1 MLLPQNTRRGGLVE
15 WPYLRVVAKLVCPN
29 GDAHS
34 PYTSHPFWI
43 LRLQNACLNQCG
55 DALKCLCAHHLE
67 YLMPNLFSI
76 PFSQSIPLSA
86 SDLFSSPK
94 RTTVVRRSHPFSS
107 RTMLQIHE
115 DRERKGTSF
124 TFPLAFLSIPL
135 YLFLCHFSPY
145 SAFSCWWHF

>member
-1 MLLPQNTRRGGLVE
+1 MHVSTNAVTLLGSGASNVSVPTILNSATYDAQIDTGRLKGVE
-15 WPYLRVVAKLVCPN
+15 FDAK
-29 GDAHS
+29 S
-34 PYTSHPFWI
+34 
-43 LRLQNACLNQCG
+43 
-55 DALKCLCAHHLE
+55 
-67 YLMPNLFSI
+67 FSI
-76 PFSQSIPLSA
+76 PFARPIPLSA
-86 SDLFSSPK
+86 SGLSPSPK

-135 YLFLCHFSPY
+135 YLFLCHFSLY